1 MRKPFKRLL
10 GFAIILTLVIGA
22 FVPLMKASGLPFAKG
37 VLVSL
42 AIVAAAA
49 ILMGIGML
57 LAWCFDDQ

>member
-10 GFAIILTLVIGA
+10 GFAIILIVVIGA
-22 FVPLMKASGLPFAKG
+22 FAPLMKASGLPFAKG

-42 AIVAAAA
+42 AIVAAAL
-49 ILMGIGML
+49 LMGIGML

>member
-10 GFAIILTLVIGA
+10 GFAIILILVVGA
-22 FVPLMKASGLPFAKG
+22 FVPLMRASGLPFAKG

-42 AIVAAAA
+42 SLLEAAA

-57 LAWCFDDQ
+57 LAWCFDD